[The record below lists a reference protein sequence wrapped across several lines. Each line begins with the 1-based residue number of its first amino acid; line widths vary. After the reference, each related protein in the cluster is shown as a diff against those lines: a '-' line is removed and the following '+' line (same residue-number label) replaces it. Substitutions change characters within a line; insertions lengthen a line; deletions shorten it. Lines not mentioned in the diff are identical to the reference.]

1 MAPHILTMATCDDL
15 ITNNGRLFEFL
26 NTSRSELNHET
37 KTCDL
42 NDTFDSLLDNI
53 KECHYI
59 DFPMKEFL
67 PSTKPS
73 QTTMS
78 IFHINIRSLNKPENF
93 EALHEFRPYY
103 HTLRISCAYR
113 KRGLKAIH

>member
-1 MAPHILTMATCDDL
+1 MDFTSVLTMATCDNL
-15 ITNNGRLFEFL
+15 IINNRRLFEFL

-53 KECHYI
+53 KERHYI

-67 PSTKPS
+67 PSTKPN

-78 IFHINIRSLNKPENF
+78 IIPYKHKIVKQTRKFRS
-93 EALHEFRPYY
+93 
-103 HTLRISCAYR
+103 TSRIFDLTTILSGYR
-113 KRGLKAIH
+113 VCIGNAA